1 MLRYLYLALFVAL
14 NIFNIS
20 PAQSASPSKAKEAPR
35 VEAELKSAIQDINSS
50 VNSAGTIDYQANCA
64 NCPRVVSAAPKAQPT
79 TILESPDNNKR
90 IELTVLSEKNVNN
103 IFSDLASRK
112 DIPFGYP
119 MDGCY
124 ARAHQMVQIL
134 EEQGIIAGKAFIE
147 GDLFVESSEF
157 GEIGWGYHV
166 APVVMVKKGN
176 KTIPYVIDP
185 SLFNKP
191 VPQAEWKAKMLRQS
205 KASMSR
211 EYYTKRFAYDPSDR
225 ETDYTDYPEETVDDM
240 VKTNKHY
247 GAILKRFSQ
256 KQSN

>member
-1 MLRYLYLALFVAL
+1 MFRYLYLVFFIALSAL
-14 NIFNIS
+14 NFN
-20 PAQSASPSKAKEAPR
+20 SAEAGLKPKAKAKIET
-35 VEAELKSAIQDINSS
+35 ELKSAIQDINSS
-50 VNSAGTIDYQANCA
+50 VNSAGTIDYQTNCA
-64 NCPRVVSAAPKAQPT
+64 NCPRVVSAAPKTQPT
-79 TILESPDNNKR
+79 TILESPENNKS
-90 IELTVLSEKNVNN
+90 IELTVLTEKNVNS

-157 GEIGWGYHV
+157 GEVNWGYHV

-191 VPQAEWKAKMLRQS
+191 VPQAEWKAKMLTKS

-211 EYYTKRFAYDPSDR
+211 EYYTKRFAYDPSER
-225 ETDYTDYPEETVDDM
+225 ESDLTDYPEETVDDM
-240 VKTNKHY
+240 VKTNQNY
-247 GAILKRFSQ
+247 SDLLKRF
-256 KQSN
+256 KERLKNK